1 MPRRVISGVL
11 QGDFVC
17 GYGLN
22 SPKVQDAERWA
33 ALLDRYFVREQESRC
48 TIGELN
54 QVHRPIQIANLAQNS
69 GLLAKSGAP
78 FVVAHWFKQSAM
90 PARHFSRF
98 ALAHHFST
106 SFGQSSPANL
116 IHRVHR
122 RYT

>member
-69 GLLAKSGAP
+69 GLFAKSRAP
-78 FVVAHWFKQSAM
+78 LMVAHRFKQSAM
-90 PARHFSRF
+90 SARHFSYF
-98 ALAHHFST
+98 ALAHHLF
-106 SFGQSSPANL
+106 NL
-116 IHRVHR
+116 IRPIPSDRLIHHVLK